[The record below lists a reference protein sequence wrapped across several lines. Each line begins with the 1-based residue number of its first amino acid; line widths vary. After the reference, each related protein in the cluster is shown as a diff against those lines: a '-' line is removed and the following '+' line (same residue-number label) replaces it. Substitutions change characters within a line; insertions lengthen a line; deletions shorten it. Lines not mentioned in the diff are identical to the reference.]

1 MRLFLPIFL
10 LSAFWVSLSGCGQKN
25 KPDSQ
30 PYFTKT
36 DSLTEIYLSFQDSL
50 HKRWNIMINDDN
62 QKITSMHS
70 LLHELIVTHPENAE
84 QYTALEER
92 LEQLSRMRYTQKSM
106 INGHVVEEYDFASNA
121 LIMELVTSAESLKEY
136 SYNSTM
142 QKLVDRILTADHNM
156 LYYRISYDSIVAQ
169 FNSFVDENHGYL
181 EQSELDLKIEKKP
194 LFQMTAVEE
203 LQ

>member
-1 MRLFLPIFL
+1 MRLFLPIIVISSLGASL
-10 LSAFWVSLSGCGQKN
+10 LGCGQNK

-30 PYFTKT
+30 PNFTKT

-62 QKITSMHS
+62 QKINSMHS
-70 LLHELIVTHPENAE
+70 LLHELIVTHPENIA

-106 INGHVVEEYDFASNA
+106 VNGHVVEEYDFASNA

-156 LYYRISYDSIVAQ
+156 LYYRISYDSIVSQ
-169 FNSFVDENHGYL
+169 FNSFVDQNQAYL
-181 EQSELDLKIEKKP
+181 QQSEEDLKIEKKP
-194 LFQMTAVEE
+194 LFQMTVVE
-203 LQ
+203 

>member
-10 LSAFWVSLSGCGQKN
+10 ISSLWVSLSGCGQKN

-30 PYFTKT
+30 PRFTKT

-50 HKRWNIMINDDN
+50 HKHWNIMINDDN
-62 QKITSMHS
+62 HKINSMRS
-70 LLHELIVTHPENAE
+70 LLHELIVMHPENTE
-84 QYTALEER
+84 QYSALEER

-121 LIMELVTSAESLKEY
+121 LIIELVTSAESLKEY

-142 QKLVDRILTADHNM
+142 QKLVDRILTADQNM
-156 LYYRISYDSIVAQ
+156 LYYRISYDSIVTQ
-169 FNSFVDENHGYL
+169 FNSFVDQNQDYL
-181 EQSELDLKIEKKP
+181 RQSEQNLQIEKKP
-194 LFQMTAVEE
+194 LFHMAVTE
-203 LQ
+203 